1 MSALLLVHT
10 FATLALVGS
19 IWTIQLVHYPLLRCV
34 ERGFTQYHEAHTSR
48 IVWLVAPLMGLE
60 LLSALALAS
69 APPAGV
75 SSEVAWV
82 GFALVVATWLS
93 TGLVSVPCHSKL
105 AGGFDAAVIDRL
117 VSTNWL
123 RTIAWTARGVL
134 VLWML
139 ERSARAL
146 A

>member
-1 MSALLLVHT
+1 MSALLLLHT
-10 FATLALVGS
+10 FATLALVGL
-19 IWTIQLVHYPLLRCV
+19 IWTIQLVHYPLLHCV
-34 ERGFTQYHEAHTSR
+34 ERGFAQYHEAHTSR

-69 APPAGV
+69 APPAGIP
-75 SSEVAWV
+75 SGLAWL
-82 GFALVVATWLS
+82 GFALVAATWLT
-93 TGLVSVPCHSKL
+93 TGLVSVPCHANL

-117 VSTNWL
+117 VFTNWI
-123 RTIAWTARGVL
+123 RTAAWTARGVL

-146 A
+146 G